1 MTWKHFSTK
10 TLLSIGVFVLGLGS
24 WTFGQATQQVEKS
37 GSKETKTKLPV
48 VKDNASE
55 VANEINEIRKA
66 LGGGV
71 GSALEGVLSEKES
84 EKLFR
89 EVLQEMADAKQEK
102 KKSSNSG
109 LTVPNDS
116 FGAVMVQP
124 RPKSR
129 SPLRPPAGAEKWSKG
144 NSGTSQKGG
153 WERIEPE
160 SGSMEASLKGAEERL
175 SKLKKDLAVSRV
187 RSQQMEKQIVA
198 LKQSMQRQAGAVEK
212 LQKMIK
218 SVGEEG
224 VRDIGGKTFTK
235 AEIANEI
242 TQRLRELASIKNEI
256 VATASRRDLLESKSA
271 IMRRDSVQQIAAI
284 DRIKSL
290 IGYRDREAIRQAENA
305 AKAAQDA
312 AVVPSAPVIAGSV
325 GMEPV
330 DPQPQSTRQTDQAED
345 GQPEASRVEAGE
357 EMTAREISAQESGQ
371 DPVQAA
377 GSSRKPNSLQGIQSD
392 SRTKAMALRNA
403 ARKLEQVA
411 ADLED
416 AEEFDSADELW
427 AKARSL
433 RKKAR
438 TLKD

>member
-24 WTFGQATQQVEKS
+24 WTFGQATQEVKKS
-37 GSKETKTKLPV
+37 GANETKTKLPV
-48 VKDNASE
+48 VKDSASE

-89 EVLQEMADAKQEK
+89 EVLQEMAKQEK
-102 KKSSNSG
+102 TESSNSG

-129 SPLRPPAGAEKWSKG
+129 SRLRPPAGAEKWSKG
-144 NSGTSQKGG
+144 NNSASQKGG
-153 WERIEPE
+153 WEGIEPE

-175 SKLKKDLAVSRV
+175 SKLKKDLAVYRV

-224 VRDIGGKTFTK
+224 VREIGGKTFTK
-235 AEIANEI
+235 AEIADNI

-256 VATASRRDLLESKSA
+256 VATASRRDLLESRAA
-271 IMRRDSVQQIAAI
+271 IMRRDSVQQIAFI
-284 DRIKSL
+284 ERIKS
-290 IGYRDREAIRQAENA
+290 IIDSRDREAIRQAENM
-305 AKAAQDA
+305 AKAAQDSV
-312 AVVPSAPVIAGSV
+312 VVPSATVIAGSV

-330 DPQPQSTRQTDQAED
+330 DPQPQSTRQADQAVD
-345 GQPEASRVEAGE
+345 GQPEASRGEVGE
-357 EMTAREISAQESGQ
+357 EMTAREISAQESVQ
-371 DPVQAA
+371 EPVQAA
-377 GSSRKPNSLQGIQSD
+377 VSSRKQNSLQRVQWD

-427 AKARSL
+427 SKARSL

-438 TLKD
+438 TLKED